1 MNFYAMTWQVE
12 LSGEVQRQIGR
23 TDAGTRTRFKR
34 FMAERLATGEDPRRL
49 GHALQDTLSGLWRSR
64 IGDYRLICR
73 IEDTRCVVLALSIG
87 HRRDLYRDL

>member
-1 MNFYAMTWQVE
+1 
-12 LSGEVQRQIGR
+12 
-23 TDAGTRTRFKR
+23 
-34 FMAERLATGEDPRRL
+34 L